1 MKAKVKLLTS
11 IQLYENKNLTIHD
24 RLLTFI
30 ILDVIFSL
38 DVILIQRTEF
48 SEFVY
53 LTVEY

>member
-11 IQLYENKNLTIHD
+11 IQLYENKNLTSSW
-24 RLLTFI
+24 LLTFI